1 MRSTWALLVTA
12 SLVGPPRATQAQPL
26 SDRPIVHDPPRVQ
39 AERQYTLERCLE
51 LAERNYPKIH
61 EALARLEHKRA
72 QAREAR
78 VAPYSDFKMDAV
90 FGLAPTVRG
99 TSVFSPSHDVSL
111 SEQMGLMWQV
121 GIDGAIP
128 IWTFGK
134 ITGLWSAADAQVAV
148 GEHEVTKER
157 NLARL
162 SVRKAYYGLQLARD
176 ALALMKEATHRIGGY
191 IDRIEEK
198 VAEGEGDDVE
208 LVKLRMHAADLEA
221 KESQAR
227 QEERSALASLRFLT
241 GVTGAFDIPDEPLT
255 KVRHTLGPL
264 ARYMAAARLFRPEIN
279 MARAGVL
286 ARRAQL
292 GLEQSRF
299 YPDLA
304 LGLSAKWA
312 YAPEVT
318 DQNNPYV
325 RDSFNYFYYG
335 ALLAFRWKLDFLPKA
350 ARLAQTRADLAEM
363 EATEQYAL
371 GGVGVEVE
379 KAFVEARE
387 TEHRLDAMTRAA
399 GYARQWLVKV
409 QQGIEIG
416 TYDDEDIVDPAKE
429 YALKKFAQMSA
440 TFDFNLAIA
449 NLELAT
455 GWSDSKRQH

>member
-1 MRSTWALLVTA
+1 MMA
-12 SLVGPPRATQAQPL
+12 SLLGSIRLAHAQPL
-26 SDRPIVHDPPRVQ
+26 GARTIAQPPRVHV
-39 AERQYTLERCLE
+39 EREYTLERCLE

-72 QAREAR
+72 EAREAR

-99 TSVFSPSHDVSL
+99 TSVFSPSRDVSL
-111 SEQMGLMWQV
+111 SDQMGLMWQV

-134 ITGLWSAADAQVAV
+134 IAGLWAAADAQVAV
-148 GEHEVTKER
+148 GEHEVRKER
-157 NLARL
+157 NQTQL
-162 SVRKAYYGLQLARD
+162 SVKKAYYGLQLARD
-176 ALALMKEATHRIGGY
+176 ALALMTEATHRIGGY
-191 IDRIEEK
+191 IDRIARK

-241 GVTGAFDIPDEPLT
+241 GVNGPFDIPDEPLT

-292 GLEQSRF
+292 ELEQSRF

-304 LGLSAKWA
+304 LALSAKWA

-318 DQNNPYV
+318 NQNNPFV
-325 RDSFNYFYYG
+325 RDNFNYFYYG
-335 ALLAFRWKLDFLPKA
+335 ALLALRWKLDFLPKA
-350 ARLAQTRADLAEM
+350 ARLAQTRAALEEM

-371 GGVGVEVE
+371 GGVGLEVE

-387 TEHRLDAMTRAA
+387 AEHRLDAMTRAA
-399 GYARQWLVKV
+399 GYAKQWLVKV

-440 TFDFNLAIA
+440 TFDFNLAVA
-449 NLELAT
+449 NLALAT
-455 GWSDSKRQH
+455 GRDDSKAQR

>member
-1 MRSTWALLVTA
+1 
-12 SLVGPPRATQAQPL
+12 VGPPCPAHAQAL
-26 SDRPIVHDPPRVQ
+26 SEQPIVQPPRVRV
-39 AERQYTLERCLE
+39 EREYTLERCLE

-99 TSVFSPSHDVSL
+99 TNVFSPSRDVSL

-134 ITGLWSAADAQVAV
+134 ISGLWSAADAQVAV

-157 NLARL
+157 NQARL

-176 ALALMKEATHRIGGY
+176 ALVLMEEATHRISGY
-191 IDRIEEK
+191 IDRIAEK

-227 QEERSALASLRFLT
+227 QEARSARASLRFLT
-241 GVTGAFDIPDEPLT
+241 GVTGPFDIPDEPLT
-255 KVRHTLGPL
+255 KARHRLGPL

-292 GLEQSRF
+292 ELEKSRF

-304 LGLSAKWA
+304 LALSAKWA

-318 DQNNPYV
+318 DQNNPFV
-325 RDSFNYFYYG
+325 RDNLNYFYYG
-335 ALLAFRWKLDFLPKA
+335 ALLALRWKLDFLPKA

-371 GGVGVEVE
+371 GGVGLEVE

-387 TEHRLDAMTRAA
+387 AERRLDAMTRAA
-399 GYARQWLVKV
+399 PYARQWLVKV

-440 TFDFNLAIA
+440 TFDYNLAIA

-455 GWSDSKRQH
+455 GWHDSTRQR